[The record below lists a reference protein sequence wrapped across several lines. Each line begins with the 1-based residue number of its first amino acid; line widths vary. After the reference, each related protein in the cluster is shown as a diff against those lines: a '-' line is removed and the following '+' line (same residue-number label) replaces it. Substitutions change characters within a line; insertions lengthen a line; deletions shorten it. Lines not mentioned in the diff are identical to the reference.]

1 MKTEESNKLIAEF
14 MGYKLA
20 RCNNG
25 LAWDI
30 GKSLPSHKHL
40 FPIQGVLHTGNELN
54 FHTSWDW
61 LMPVIDKIE
70 SLGYCYDRIDGD
82 VFINK
87 QSSLGGG
94 SIIPNP
100 MDHNTM
106 TMLEKTYCVVIEFIK
121 WYNQQKV
128 LPDTI

>member
-70 SLGYCYDRIDGD
+70 SLGYCYDRVDAD

-94 SIIPNP
+94 NIIPNP

>member
-54 FHTSWDW
+54 FHTSWNE